1 MYPSC
6 TFGKTFS
13 SPSQPIAPRNS
24 VMGTTST
31 YPARLV
37 LVGVRGFGQ
46 VHAERI
52 ARLSDQGLVKLVAA
66 VDPGVVLDPPMIY
79 GAQLYADLADALSA
93 VGPVDVVVVAAP
105 LGEHFRLAKIALS
118 AGADVYLEKPPVA
131 SIEHFTRLLD
141 IEQQSG
147 RVVQVG
153 FQSLGSEAL
162 KMLTEDA
169 FGIGTVRRVSAV
181 AAWSRTIGY
190 WTRSPW
196 AGRRSLGGRPVIDG
210 VVTNALAHAVI
221 TALSVVGCRQ
231 LDDVAAVET
240 DLYRANAIDSDDTS
254 VVRIRTT
261 SGLDVTCALS
271 LCAPIQREP
280 LVRVEGELGRAT
292 FAYTADRVEVEAAGR
307 VVTRVDLLE
316 NLLAHRRDGEPL
328 LVPLIST
335 GAFMRVLAAVAA
347 SDEPT
352 RIDPRGIRWEGEG
365 QDRRAVVDN
374 VEHWVAQAAA
384 RGQTFA
390 ELAVP
395 WAHRERD
402 TVLVRARLSDVQ
414 VAVSCDVPAANVA
427 EYRDGLGTIPTSSP
441 RPYLHPVR
449 TQAGVVVSAHHPAD
463 HDWHKGVGMAIPDVN
478 GTHFW
483 GGGSYVPGQGYV
495 LLDNH
500 GVITGEPPEL
510 DDDGFTQQLQWI
522 GHDGSVSLREVRSI
536 SWAALD
542 DRTWKL
548 IFESAL
554 RADHGAELNSP
565 GSKGRIGGGYGGF
578 FWRFPACDNVNV
590 FTAEAHGE
598 DAVHGSVAPWLAWS
612 ADFAAGPGIS
622 GAATIVIAASDAAA
636 AAEPWFVRVRDYPGV
651 GSALAWNHPVILAPG
666 DVLRR
671 QFDIAIAD
679 GRRSEAEARQL
690 AAELTGFQS

>member
-1 MYPSC
+1 
-6 TFGKTFS
+6 
-13 SPSQPIAPRNS
+13 
-24 VMGTTST
+24 MGTTST
-31 YPARLV
+31 FPARLV

-93 VGPVDVVVVAAP
+93 VGPVDVVVIAAP

-131 SIEHFTRLLD
+131 SLDDFSSLLEA
-141 IEQQSG
+141 EQESG
-147 RVVQVG
+147 RVIQVG

-169 FGIGTVRRVSAV
+169 FGIGPVRRVSAV
-181 AAWSRTIGY
+181 AAWSRTVGY

-292 FAYTADRVEVEAAGR
+292 FAYTADRVDIEAVGR

-414 VAVSCDVPAANVA
+414 VAVSRDVPAANVA

-463 HDWHKGVGMAIPDVN
+463 HDWHNGVGMAIPDVN
-478 GTHFW
+478 GTNFW
-483 GGGSYVPGQGYV
+483 GGGTYLHGQGYQM
-495 LLDNH
+495 LDDH
-500 GVITGEPPEL
+500 GVIVGEPPEQ
-510 DDDGFTQQLQWI
+510 DGDAFSHQLRWI
-522 GHDGSVSLREVRSI
+522 GRDGSVQLRERRSI
-536 SWAALD
+536 RW
-542 DRTWKL
+542 RTVDQQTWRL
-548 IFESAL
+548 IFESQL
-554 RADHGAELNSP
+554 GADAGATLASP
-565 GSKGRIGGGYGGF
+565 GSHGRFRAGYGGF
-578 FWRFPACDNVNV
+578 FWRFPACENVEV
-590 FTAEAHGE
+590 YTAQARGE
-598 DAVHGSVAPWLAWS
+598 DEVHGSVAPWLAWS
-612 ADFAAGPGIS
+612 ADFHAGPGL
-622 GAATIVIAASDAAA
+622 GGPATIVIAAPEAAKTS
-636 AAEPWFVRVRDYPGV
+636 EPWFVRVRDYPGI
-651 GSALAWNHPVILAPG
+651 GSALAWDSATVLPPG
-666 DVLRR
+666 AVLNRRFDV
-671 QFDIAIAD
+671 AISD
-679 GRRSEAEARQL
+679 GRLTEAQSNAL
-690 AAELTGFQS
+690 AGELVPLER